1 MPQAGPSRSDY
12 TGFMVNRTALAALL
26 LALSSPCW
34 AGNTAIQ
41 DARALAGG
49 HSLGVYDGGC
59 SAGSCGD
66 PADAINQASASAL
79 RTGGLA
85 AVKGSEPAPTLVAEV
100 PAPELGA
107 DKAGSK
113 DKPGFFKK
121 LFSGKGLMHT
131 LGTAAVGAGIGWL
144 VGGPAG
150 ALIGGLIG
158 AVAGFFMS
166 RMLAK

>member
-1 MPQAGPSRSDY
+1 
-12 TGFMVNRTALAALL
+12 MVNRTALAALL
-26 LALSSPCW
+26 LALTSPSW
-34 AGNTAIQ
+34 AGNVAIQ
-41 DARALAGG
+41 DARAIAGG

-66 PADAINQASASAL
+66 PTNAINQTSANAL

-85 AVKGSEPAPTLVAEV
+85 VAKASSPLPSLVAEV
-100 PAPELGA
+100 PAPELSADEKGA
-107 DKAGSK
+107 K

-131 LGTAAVGAGIGWL
+131 LGSAAVGAGIGWL